1 MKKLFFFVI
10 FLTGLYFSSRILLV
24 WNAPNSEL
32 TTRISFEIQKGST
45 LSEITE
51 ILKTK
56 GLIRDEFVFRLFAKW
71 NNVAEKFQSGEFI
84 VQKNLKMAEISEILQ
99 HGKSSEMKITIPE
112 GSTIAQIDS
121 ILSRKSLIEP
131 GEFEHCASFCDLN
144 FKVDFVEGFLF
155 PSTYFVNPKA
165 FSAKGFIE
173 RLHANFNIKV
183 ASFRSAISNSSRSL
197 SELVIVASMIE
208 REANLKLEMPKISDV
223 IWKRL
228 DEGIALGIDATTRYE
243 LNEWKRPLYTEDFE
257 TSSPYNTRKNR
268 GLPPTAISNF
278 SVDAFEAALLPE
290 KNDFYY
296 YLHDRNGTIHFAT
309 DLAGHNGNKRK
320 YLD

>member
-10 FLTGLYFSSRILLV
+10 FLSGIYFSARILLV
-24 WNAPNSEL
+24 WNVPNSKL
-32 TTRISFEIQKGST
+32 TTRVSFEIPRGST

-56 GLIRDEFVFRLFAKW
+56 GLIRDEFVFRIFAKW

-84 VQKNLKMAEISEILQ
+84 IQKNLKMAEISEILQ
-99 HGKSSEMKITIPE
+99 HGKSTEMKITIPE
-112 GSTIAQIDS
+112 GSTVTQIDS
-121 ILSRKSLIEP
+121 ILARKSLIKM
-131 GEFEHCASFCDLN
+131 GEFEKCANFCDFS
-144 FKVDFVEGFLF
+144 FKLDSVEGFLF
-155 PSTYFVNPKA
+155 PSTYFVNPKT
-165 FSAKGFIE
+165 FSVKKFVE
-173 RLHANFNIKV
+173 RLHKNFNIKI
-183 ASFRSAISNSSRSL
+183 APFRLEIADSSRTL

-208 REANLKLEMPKISDV
+208 REANLKSEMPKISDV

-228 DEGIALGIDATTRYE
+228 KEGMLLGIDATTRYE

-257 TSSPYNTRKNR
+257 NPSPYNTRKNR

-278 SVDAFEAALLPE
+278 STGAFIAALRPE

-296 YLHDRNGTIHFAT
+296 YLHDKNGTIRFAK
-309 DLAGHNGNKRK
+309 DLAGHNENKRK
-320 YLD
+320 YLY